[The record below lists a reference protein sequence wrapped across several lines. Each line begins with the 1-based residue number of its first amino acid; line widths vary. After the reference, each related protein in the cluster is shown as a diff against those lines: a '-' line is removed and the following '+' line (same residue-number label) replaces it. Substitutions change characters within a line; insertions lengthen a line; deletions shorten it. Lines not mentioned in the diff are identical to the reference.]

1 MQNDYYMI
9 YEKQKELCMD
19 RESHPG
25 LPCGR
30 REFYHWT
37 IHAYISNLVKHWKRL
52 LEVAYGVLTI
62 WYKFDT
68 QNDCVLSFTSRKG
81 ADDAPKYLD

>member
-1 MQNDYYMI
+1 MKN
-9 YEKQKELCMD
+9 KKELCMD
-19 RESHPG
+19 RESNPG
-25 LPCGR
+25 LPRGR

-52 LEVAYGVLTI
+52 LEVAYGVMTK
-62 WYKFDT
+62 WYKFEN

-81 ADDAPKYLD
+81 ADDATKYLD